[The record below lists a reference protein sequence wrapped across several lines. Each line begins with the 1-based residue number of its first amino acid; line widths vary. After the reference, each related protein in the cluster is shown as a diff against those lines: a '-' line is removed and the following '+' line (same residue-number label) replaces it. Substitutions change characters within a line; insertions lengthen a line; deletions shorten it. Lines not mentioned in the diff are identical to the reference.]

1 MLIENNVLSELNNV
15 YSRYSQ
21 QINFERLFET
31 ELIFVG
37 TGASSFM
44 IEWFAKI
51 GIKNFCLI
59 DNAKV
64 ERKNLP
70 VQNFIASDIG
80 KNKVDALAERIKQS
94 AFESNNSLLP
104 TIEVRTFAIDF
115 LQLDNLE
122 ILRPDLIHPKILI
135 MTTDYHPVQA
145 KGARLSIMYGIPTFW
160 AGIYKNSMAGEI
172 IFYQKN
178 QSLPCYR
185 CITKK
190 RYENFVNKSQS
201 NKNQQNN
208 IIGRG
213 VSSGLPMA
221 ATQLDS
227 MLSHLIIGCIHQ
239 QEKYNQHGQLYNRL
253 LKEKRNLIQTQF
265 SPDYLLNGNDI
276 FSDIYGENTV
286 TFNTLFQSVLVQVDC
301 EDCG

>member
-51 GIKNFCLI
+51 GIKKFCLV

-94 AFESNNSLLP
+94 EFESNNSLLP
-104 TIEVRTFAIDF
+104 TIEVRTFAKDF
-115 LQLDNLE
+115 LQLDDLE
-122 ILRPDLIHPKILI
+122 VLRPDLIHPKILI

-145 KGARLSIMYGIPTFW
+145 KGARLSTLYDIPTFW
-160 AGIYKNSMAGEI
+160 AGIYKGSMAGEI
-172 IFYQKN
+172 IFF
-178 QSLPCYR
+178 QSNHNLPCYR
-185 CITKK
+185 CITKT
-190 RYENFVNKSQS
+190 RYESYAKKQENNSTS
-201 NKNQQNN
+201 SKN
-208 IIGRG
+208 IGRG
-213 VSSGLPMA
+213 ISSGLPMA

-227 MLSHLIIGCIHQ
+227 ILSHLIIGCMHQ
-239 QEKYNQHGQLYNRL
+239 QEKQNQHARLYNRL